1 MAYRN
6 PIPRSIASEARA
18 SNCPEHAVGRTRRHS
33 DSVHANSHSGAVEI
47 SALDAVFTAVS
58 ALCVTGLTTVDT
70 VLAWTPLGHVVI
82 LALIQLGGLGIM
94 FLASAVALF
103 IGRRLTLSSRM
114 DAGQENSSLTSA
126 DIVRTMSSLH
136 FRLDEPL
143 SQELINVL
151 IEEKMQVLE
160 ADGWT
165 RP

>member
-1 MAYRN
+1 
-6 PIPRSIASEARA
+6 
-18 SNCPEHAVGRTRRHS
+18 
-33 DSVHANSHSGAVEI
+33 
-47 SALDAVFTAVS
+47 
-58 ALCVTGLTTVDT
+58 